1 MYLYTKVFFI
11 IFIAFSYFSIFLSGN
26 TNLKALNKIFI
37 ISFAFLIFLG
47 TIFQDTIM
55 ANLAEILGI
64 GKGTEAILYLFICMS
79 LSINFILGKKVIIL
93 EENMKKVVQKISLL
107 TEKNY

>member
-1 MYLYTKVFFI
+1 MYLYTKVIFI
-11 IFIAFSYFSIFLSGN
+11 ILISFSYFSIFLSSN

-37 ISFAFLIFLG
+37 ISFASLIFLG

-55 ANLAEILGI
+55 ANLLEILGV

-79 LSINFILGKKVIIL
+79 LSINFILAKKIIIL
-93 EENMKKVVQKISLL
+93 EENIKKVVQKISLL
-107 TEKNY
+107 TKKNY